1 MCSNAHKYGVSLYQ
15 IARTNSYVSL
25 VAINKPNNNNNN
37 NNTNNNNILH
47 AIPIFLF

>member
-37 NNTNNNNILH
+37 NNILH